1 MSLKPPATYISQHD
15 DTKQERHLPRAP
27 CSDCPPQPDPA
38 MQYPTR
44 SRIAA
49 APLLLA
55 SLLAASTAFA
65 GGHRH
70 ASAGATR
77 MAASLTTTAS
87 AGSAGA
93 SATPVRQPD
102 FGREKP
108 SRDALQV
115 ASWVLNSG
123 DNEGSAFVIVDKVRA
138 RVFVFTPEGKLRGAA
153 PVLLG
158 LTKGDD
164 TFPGVGDRELSNI
177 APNERTTP
185 AGRFVA
191 EPGVNGHGADIVWV
205 DYEAAVS
212 MHRVITSNPAE
223 RRLQRLQSPKPSEH
237 RISFG
242 CINLP
247 AAFYEQVLA
256 PTVAQTETIIY
267 VLPETRPAAEVFGF
281 REGGRNKPPQT
292 VPRVASAFYLDG
304 A

>member
-1 MSLKPPATYISQHD
+1 
-15 DTKQERHLPRAP
+15 
-27 CSDCPPQPDPA
+27 
-38 MQYPTR
+38 MQYASR
-44 SRIAA
+44 SRITATPSVLA
-49 APLLLA
+49 CLMAGLLTLSVPSDASGRRQAPVP
-55 SLLAASTAFA
+55 
-65 GGHRH
+65 
-70 ASAGATR
+70 ATR
-77 MAASLTTTAS
+77 AAAASLTTTAS
-87 AGSAGA
+87 TTASASAGA
-93 SATPVRQPD
+93 SATPVKRPD

-108 SRDALQV
+108 SKDALQV
-115 ASWVLNSG
+115 ASWVLNSN

-138 RVFVFTPEGKLRGAA
+138 RVYVFTPEGKLHGAA

-191 EPGVNGHGADIVWV
+191 EPGTNGHGQDIVWV

-223 RRLQRLQSPKPSEH
+223 RRLQRLASPKPDEH

-247 AAFYEQVLA
+247 ASFYEQVLA
-256 PTVAQTETIIY
+256 PTVAQKETIIY

-281 REGGRNKPPQT
+281 REGSRNKPPQT